1 VKVTFIGHA
10 AILIETRGI
19 SILSD
24 PWWDH
29 PFFGAQ
35 WWNYPRAVGR
45 LAEDRKL
52 DYIYISHGHHDH
64 LHPGTLAKLNRSAK
78 VLIAAGTNLAADIA
92 KVGFEV
98 IEVRADEACELGNG
112 VTCRIMPTYSGD
124 SLMVVTDGRE
134 VCANLNDSF
143 HSAPA
148 DVQAQFVARLRALY
162 PAIDYVFCGYGVGSN
177 FPTAVAFRARTRL
190 LRQLRASC
198 TSMPSGRVSLRGSS
212 PGSGCR
218 LQRTSCFS
226 STTCSG
232 STSRPTTPSVRHR
245 R

>member
-24 PWWDH
+24 PSWDH
-29 PFFGAQ
+29 PCFGAQ

-78 VLIAAGTNLAADIA
+78 VLVAAGTNLAVDIA

-134 VCANLNDSF
+134 VCANLNDSS

-148 DVQAQFVARLRALY
+148 DVQAQFVARLRAPY

-177 FPTAVAFRARTRL
+177 FPSCYRIPGKDAAATAVA
-190 LRQLRASC
+190 RQLHFNAQWAGLI
-198 TSMPSGRVSLRGSS
+198 GRLEPRFGLPFAADVVFLEHD
-212 PGSGCR
+212 
-218 LQRTSCFS
+218 LFWINE
-226 STTCSG
+226 
-232 STSRPTTPSVRHR
+232 PTHTPSARHR